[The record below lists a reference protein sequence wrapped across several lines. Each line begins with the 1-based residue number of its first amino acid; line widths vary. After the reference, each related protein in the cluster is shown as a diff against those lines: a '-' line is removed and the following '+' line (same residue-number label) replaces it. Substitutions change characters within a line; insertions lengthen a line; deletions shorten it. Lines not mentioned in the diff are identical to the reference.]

1 MKGKISTI
9 IFICVF
15 IVCVISVTVSRLFIK
30 YETGGS
36 GLINKGYYDIVFS
49 NPTVNS
55 NDDTIIKINS
65 DDDYIHIE
73 MPNLNNYREEKTF
86 SVDATNIGNIDT
98 KVESMFFSNIDT
110 NINERDL
117 KIDVNFN
124 KDDEIKGSESK
135 KIYITIPDAEIID
148 AKVDP
153 NDIKFYGSGF
163 AFFNVN
169 QKEDVTKA
177 ISLAEEDAREYAKT
191 TGLLELANTQAE
203 TLIKGILADSIPE
216 GYTIEVKK

>member
-55 NDDTIIKINS
+55 NDDTVIKINS

-135 KIYITIPDAEIID
+135 KIYITIKYNGPYREDA
-148 AKVDP
+148 
-153 NDIKFYGSGF
+153 FYN
-163 AFFNVN
+163 FNVN
-169 QKEDVTKA
+169 YEFND
-177 ISLAEEDAREYAKT
+177 
-191 TGLLELANTQAE
+191 
-203 TLIKGILADSIPE
+203 TL
-216 GYTIEVKK
+216 